1 MSEADQLKIETK
13 FDIVDWVQTE
23 FAIGDS
29 IAPFQISEINIS
41 IYEAVRMSG
50 ISVEARANISY
61 GSDAPGLR
69 RLSEFDLIKVEIKDA
84 V

>member
-1 MSEADQLKIETK
+1 MKIETK
-13 FDIVDWVQTE
+13 FDIGDWVQTE
-23 FAIGDS
+23 FAIGES
-29 IAPFQISEINIS
+29 ITPFQISEINIS

-61 GSDAPGLR
+61 RSAARASRL
-69 RLSEFDLIKVEIKDA
+69 LSEFDLIKVEIKDA